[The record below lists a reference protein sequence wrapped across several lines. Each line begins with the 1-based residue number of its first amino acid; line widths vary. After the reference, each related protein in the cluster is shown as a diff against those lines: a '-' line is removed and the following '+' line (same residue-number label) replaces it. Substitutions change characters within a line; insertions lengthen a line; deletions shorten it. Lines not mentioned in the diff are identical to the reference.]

1 MGAWGEKP
9 GLVPR
14 FLGAKAAAGHDKWM
28 NGI

>member
-1 MGAWGEKP
+1 MGAWGEEP

-14 FLGAKAAAGHDKWM
+14 SPGAKAAAGHDKWM